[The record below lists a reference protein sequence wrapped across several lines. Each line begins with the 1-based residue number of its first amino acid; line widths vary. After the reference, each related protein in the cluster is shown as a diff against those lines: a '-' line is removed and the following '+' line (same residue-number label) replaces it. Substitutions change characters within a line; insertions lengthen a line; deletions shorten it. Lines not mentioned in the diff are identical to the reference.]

1 MRRHCSEL
9 CLEVLFSP
17 PSRIRGSG
25 IRIARGGSSNFFS
38 VCLFRC
44 FTFLSC
50 WETGEFGV
58 SGIYR
63 KGPIKPTPPTDGG
76 EMGRKDDPPSHIQQ
90 SHPRL
95 NLEQEEKKR
104 KRSIVASETDLLFPC
119 VKQSKILRERNRP
132 KVQNK
137 NPFFSLEPS

>member
-1 MRRHCSEL
+1 MRHHCSEF
-9 CLEVLFSP
+9 CLEGLFSS

-38 VCLFRC
+38 VCLFKC

-50 WETGEFGV
+50 WEAGEFGV

-90 SHPRL
+90 SHPRRNFGARRKEKKTINSCFRNGPPFPL
-95 NLEQEEKKR
+95 CKAIENIEREKSPQGSEQEP
-104 KRSIVASETDLLFPC
+104 LF
-119 VKQSKILRERNRP
+119 
-132 KVQNK
+132 
-137 NPFFSLEPS
+137 FA